1 MCGSSETFVS
11 QMSYP
16 LFVAT
21 DRDSVLLA
29 AVALLSRQ
37 PSAAMDEI
45 ARAAGISRATLHRL
59 FPGRDA
65 LIREI
70 GAYALVR
77 MDAALDEAAIDEG
90 DPVEAVRRLTTA
102 LIPVAQ
108 LTAFLSGESRLFDDT
123 EITDAWDRMD
133 ARVAALFLRGQQSG
147 AFRVELPAAWLSE
160 AFFDLLAGIGW
171 AVEDGRLAPRDSVR
185 ALTELFLGG
194 AERRA

>member
-1 MCGSSETFVS
+1 M
-11 QMSYP
+11 
-16 LFVAT
+16 AT
-21 DRDSVLLA
+21 DRDSVLIA

-37 PSAAMDEI
+37 PNAAMDEI

-90 DPVEAVRRLTTA
+90 DPVEAFRRLATA

-171 AVEDGRLAPRDSVR
+171 AVEDGRLAPRDSIR